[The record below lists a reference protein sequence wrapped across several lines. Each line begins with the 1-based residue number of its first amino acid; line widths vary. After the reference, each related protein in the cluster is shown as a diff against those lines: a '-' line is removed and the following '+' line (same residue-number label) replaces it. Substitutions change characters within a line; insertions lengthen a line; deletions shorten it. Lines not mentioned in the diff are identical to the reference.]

1 MKRILA
7 FALVAVMMLGMCAC
21 SINKTEVSVLWS
33 GESTTTSDPNSLMNA
48 MDRALYIENISY
60 KHYAASGNQ
69 ANQTKQAETAV
80 NAGCA
85 ALMVELVDSTAAQ
98 SIVDIAKA
106 KNVPVV
112 FFNCNVEDTVV
123 NSYDK
128 CALIT
133 TDSAK
138 LAEGYSAMVYD
149 YFGDNIKKQVEAKK
163 KNKEEDGPDKDGDGK
178 ITYLALTDVALAK
191 PDISKGNVYELNTKL
206 FTDFEFV
213 PVAGT
218 LADLKVETVKKE
230 KTVFFFFKQ
239 TIEEARL
246 VTADGKIVEAIFA
259 GDDQETLNTLVELQK
274 LGLNK
279 DKLSTHFVPVFT
291 VGANADYKAYV
302 MKDMP
307 ADAAGRKTYLESNR
321 LFVDMTAIE
330 QKDWEAWEKKD
341 PDNQVDSMIFTT
353 LNQISAG
360 RLSGT
365 TMENYDK
372 LATQSA
378 AMVANLI
385 QGKTVSQRIVKLEYT
400 FSN

>member
-21 SINKTEVSVLWS
+21 SINKNEVSVLWS
-33 GESTTTSDPNSLMNA
+33 GESDKATDPNSLINA

-60 KHYAASGNQ
+60 KHYAASGDQ
-69 ANQTKQAETAV
+69 AKQTKQAEAAV

-85 ALMVELVDSTAAQ
+85 TLMVELVDSTAAQ
-98 SIVDIAKA
+98 TIVDIAKA

-112 FFNCNVEDTVV
+112 FFNCNVEDAVV

-128 CALIT
+128 CALVT

-138 LAEGYSAMVYD
+138 LPEGYSAMVYD
-149 YFGDNIKKQVEAKK
+149 CFGDNIKKQVEAQK
-163 KNKEEDGPDKDGDGK
+163 KNKQEDGPDKDGDGK

-191 PDISKGNVYELNTKL
+191 PDISKGNVYGLDTKL

-239 TIEEARL
+239 TIEESRL

-279 DKLSTHFVPVFT
+279 DKLATHFVPVFT

-307 ADAAGRKTYLESNR
+307 ADAAGRKAYLESNR
-321 LFVDMTAIE
+321 LFVDMTSLE
-330 QKDWEAWEKKD
+330 QKDWEAWEKKE
-341 PDNQVDSMIFTT
+341 PDNQVDTMVFTT

-365 TMENYDK
+365 TMENYDR
-372 LATQSA
+372 LATQA
-378 AMVANLI
+378 AAIAANLI